1 LARTRLKPHATLRE
15 LLWSLL
21 VALLVVAFWLSGV
34 LSNSELSLLDYRFR
48 ARPPLAPSKD
58 IVIVGID
65 EYSLSAYEQ
74 WPWPRHLHAALID
87 RLTAAGAKVIAL
99 DIIFDQPSREGH
111 AADDDALAAAIARSG
126 RVVLPVFFEEQLSGA
141 GVRSTKALRALD
153 LLTTAAGDKEGHISF
168 MPDSGGTL
176 RRLRPF
182 SYDPLRGVAVPAF
195 SLVSACQLLGLPVPE
210 AAHWAGRR
218 GLVVGPGRKLPT
230 DTDGNVLANWFSGRE
245 GDGFTTVPYAVA
257 LSGEV
262 PDDVFRGKLVFVGTT
277 VGGIGEQFFHA
288 PLPANV
294 MIPGIIAHASAAET
308 ILRGDAIRPAD
319 PRAFLFVLLALAFA
333 LAFGFIRLR
342 QFDATYSVGLAA
354 LLLALLWIASRVSF
368 ERWNFWFEFYPL
380 AFLVGGVFAFQFAWR
395 LLDALSLVIQR
406 RKQLDVVTAVG
417 DRASSDTELS
427 EDFRM
432 ALQSALTV
440 ADTDV
445 GALWA
450 LDEKEER
457 YLLETVSGLTL
468 AEVRQHTAAPGEG
481 ALGQLLLSGDALV
494 VQDARMPRDGF
505 ESPLPAQ
512 FRSLVFL
519 PLKARGRCVGLLCIA
534 KREPRA
540 FDHDVRQYLRTIA
553 SQSGLDLD
561 NARLVKK
568 LQRMFVSTLGA
579 LVKALETKDA
589 YTRGHSDRV
598 TDYAVLVGQQL
609 ALPPAQIET
618 LRLAGSVHDVG
629 KIGMPDIVL
638 NKPGKLTDEEYT
650 AFKTHAQYTGDIL
663 EDLDWLREVRDIAM
677 HHHERWDGRGYPDA
691 LKGEATPLG
700 ARILAVT
707 DAYDAMTSDRP
718 YRKGMPTVKAVS
730 IILEEAGTQLDPTLV
745 EAFLHVSDAH
755 WTEAAQA
762 CLAQRAQAGA
772 APTELAA
779 APAT

>member
-1 LARTRLKPHATLRE
+1 
-15 LLWSLL
+15 L

-34 LSNSELSLLDYRFR
+34 LSNSELSLLDHRFR
-48 ARPPLAPSKD
+48 ARPPLPPSKD
-58 IVIVGID
+58 IVIVAID
-65 EYSLSAYEQ
+65 EFSLHAYKQ
-74 WPWPRHLHAALID
+74 WPWPRAVHAALID
-87 RLTAAGAKVIAL
+87 HLTKAGAEVIAL
-99 DIIFDQPSREGH
+99 DIIFDQRSREGET
-111 AADDDALAAAIARSG
+111 ANDDALAAAIARSG
-126 RVVLPVFFEEQLSGA
+126 RVVLPVFFEEQLAGA
-141 GVRSTKALRALD
+141 GVQSTKALRAIGILEE
-153 LLTTAAGDKEGHISF
+153 AAGGKEGHICF
-168 MPDSGGTL
+168 TPDPGGTL

-182 SYDPLRGVAVPAF
+182 VYDPLRNAPVPAF
-195 SLVSACQLLGLPVPE
+195 SLVSACQLLGVPVPDP
-210 AAHWAGRR
+210 ARWAGRR
-218 GLVVGPGRKLPT
+218 PLAVSPGRKLH
-230 DTDGNVLANWFSGRE
+230 TDGEGDVLANWLGGRE
-245 GDGFTTVPYAVA
+245 GKSFTTVPFAAV
-257 LSGEV
+257 LTDGV
-262 PDDVFRGKLVFVGTT
+262 PDEVFRGKLVFVGTT
-277 VGGIGEQFFHA
+277 VGGIGEQFFQT

-294 MIPGIIAHASAAET
+294 PIPGILAHASAAET
-308 ILRGDAIRPAD
+308 ILRGNAIHPAD
-319 PRAFLFVLLALAFA
+319 PRGYLFLLFGLAFG
-333 LAFGFIRLR
+333 LTFGFIRLR
-342 QFDATYSVGLAA
+342 QFGTTYTVGLAA
-354 LLLALLWIASRVSF
+354 LLLALLWTVARVSF
-368 ERWNFWFEFYPL
+368 QRWNFWFEFFPL
-380 AFLVGGVFAFQFAWR
+380 AFLVGGALVFQFAWR
-395 LLDALSLVIQR
+395 LIDALRLVIQR

-427 EDFRM
+427 EDFRT
-432 ALQSALTV
+432 ALQSALTI

-450 LDEKEER
+450 LDEKEEK

-468 AEVRQHTAAPGEG
+468 EEVRQHTAALGEG

-494 VQDARMPRDGF
+494 VQDAWTGSDEF
-505 ESPLPAQ
+505 ESPLPPH

-519 PLKARGRCVGLLCIA
+519 PLKARGRCVGLLCVA

-598 TDYAVLVGQQL
+598 TDYAVQVARQL
-609 ALPPAQIET
+609 PLPPAQVET

-663 EDLDWLREVRDIAM
+663 EDLDWLQEVRNIAM
-677 HHHERWDGRGYPDA
+677 HHHERWDGRGYPDG
-691 LKGEATPLG
+691 LRGEACPLG

-718 YRKGMPTVKAVS
+718 YRKGMPAAKAVS
-730 IILEEAGTQLDPTLV
+730 IIVEEAGTQLDPSLV
-745 EAFLHVSDAH
+745 ETFLHVPDAH
-755 WTEAAQA
+755 WTEAAQTY
-762 CLAQRAQAGA
+762 LTQRRQEAVR
-772 APTELAA
+772 
-779 APAT
+779 